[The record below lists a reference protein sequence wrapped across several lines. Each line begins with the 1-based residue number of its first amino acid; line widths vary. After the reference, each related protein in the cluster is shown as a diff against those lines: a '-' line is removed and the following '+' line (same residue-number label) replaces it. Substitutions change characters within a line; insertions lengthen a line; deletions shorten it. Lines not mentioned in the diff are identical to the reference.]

1 MRELGAVSEP
11 STCKTAVM
19 LIRGK
24 LDTKKEKWKMEALS
38 GEKDEKSEREEKG
51 EGGGDK
57 R

>member
-1 MRELGAVSEP
+1 
-11 STCKTAVM
+11 M

-51 EGGGDK
+51 EGAGDK